1 MKKILIVEDEKVFL
15 KLLSA
20 QLSKRGY
27 RVFEADNGQKGLEEA
42 KRENPDLILLD
53 VRMPVMDG
61 MTMLEQLRQVEVGKK
76 MKVIILTNYEPDD
89 RIVGQ
94 VMDDK
99 PTYFFIKSNIELSFL
114 FEKIAEL
121 LAE

>member
-1 MKKILIVEDEKVFL
+1 VV
-15 KLLSA
+15 
-20 QLSKRGY
+20 
-27 RVFEADNGQKGLEEA
+27 EADNGQKGLEEA
-42 KRENPDLILLD
+42 KRENPDLVLLD

-61 MTMLEQLRQVEVGKK
+61 MTMLDQLRQIEVGKK

-89 RIVGQ
+89 RVVGQ
-94 VMDDK
+94 VVDDK

-114 FEKIAEL
+114 FEKIDEL